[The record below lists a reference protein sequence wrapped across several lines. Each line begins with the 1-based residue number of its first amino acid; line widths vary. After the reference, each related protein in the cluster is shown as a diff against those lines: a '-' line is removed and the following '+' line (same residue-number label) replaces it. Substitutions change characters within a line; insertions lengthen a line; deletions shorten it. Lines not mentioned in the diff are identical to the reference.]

1 MIKHFTEQ
9 SRTVEIELRLVR
21 ACTYLLLLAFFVGCA
36 NKPQVP
42 LQVESLE
49 EMLSSLSADANESKK
64 LSSKMLSYSSQLGV
78 KYRLVKPPLFHNFL
92 VNTGVK
98 ERGLCWHF
106 AYDMLSYAKEQNLKS
121 FDYYIGGA
129 NIDDYWEEHNTLVV
143 TCRGCEFKK
152 GVVLDPWR
160 DSGNLYY
167 SYVKDDKKYIW
178 TQRGG
183 LR

>member
-1 MIKHFTEQ
+1 
-9 SRTVEIELRLVR
+9 L
-21 ACTYLLLLAFFVGCA
+21 GCA
-36 NKPQVP
+36 KEPKPP
-42 LQVESLE
+42 LHVKSLKQTI
-49 EMLSSLSADANESKK
+49 LSIDKSIDKDEANQLSTQ
-64 LSSKMLSYSSQLGV
+64 MLSYSSQLKV
-78 KYRLVKPPLFHNFL
+78 DYELVTPPLYHNFL
-92 VNTGVK
+92 VNIGAK
-98 ERGLCWHF
+98 NRGLCWQF
-106 AYDMLSYAKEQNLKS
+106 AYDMLFHAKQQNLKS

-143 TCRGCEFKK
+143 TCKGCNFRK

-160 DSGNLYY
+160 NSGNLYF